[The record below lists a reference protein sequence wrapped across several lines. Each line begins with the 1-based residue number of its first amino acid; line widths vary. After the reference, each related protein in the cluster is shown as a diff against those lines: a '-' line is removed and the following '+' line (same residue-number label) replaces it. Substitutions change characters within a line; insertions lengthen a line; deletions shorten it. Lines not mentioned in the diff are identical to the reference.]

1 MVDGWARNVCK
12 DCSDEEGMFFSRA
25 VGLSSQQVSAAQQ
38 LVAMGD
44 AAILQL
50 KQEVPDQFWL
60 KVVQRFESANT
71 DARMA
76 LVHSRTP
83 PEYGWLSYKKFLS
96 HHGALR
102 LRPQEVPPGL
112 QPPPLNEWGM
122 YDPGNWVYK
131 EVFFACWPLA
141 AQELG
146 YSNEGTVGDLV
157 EALLGWV
164 WFQGHVLPA
173 PAMRVVEALERAC
186 LAVYL
191 RVQTPGA

>member
-1 MVDGWARNVCK
+1 
-12 DCSDEEGMFFSRA
+12 MFFSRA

-50 KQEVPDQFWL
+50 KQEVPDRFWV
-60 KVVQRFESANT
+60 KVVQLFESANT

-76 LVHSRTP
+76 FVYSQMP
-83 PEYGWLSYKKFLS
+83 PEFSSFKKFLS

-112 QPPPLNEWGM
+112 QPPPLNEWGL
-122 YDPGNWVYK
+122 YDPGNWVDK
-131 EVFFACWPLA
+131 AVFFACWPGA
-141 AQELG
+141 ARQLG
-146 YSNEGTVGDLV
+146 YGNEETVGDLV

-164 WFQGHVLPA
+164 WFQGHALPA